1 MKTKGNKLVWTF
13 KTVFVILLLFNNSY
27 SHSQSTDRHKS
38 IHIGINSGILSGGIG
53 PSFSFNY
60 AAPINDILQPEA
72 MLFYDS
78 HNGSTFLTG
87 YAQENFGYGLAAGL
101 RVSILRKKKFS
112 PSLVFMPGIIYSSEV
127 TSYPKESV
135 GYSGFISFGGSCT
148 ISQKHMISFAV
159 QGGQNIQSFVY
170 KYGFWF

>member
-1 MKTKGNKLVWTF
+1 MRFFYRTF
-13 KTVFVILLLFNNSY
+13 ILLIIIFFSY
-27 SHSQSTDRHKS
+27 SFCQSQNSVRNKS
-38 IHIGINSGILSGGIG
+38 FQVGLNSGILSGGIG
-53 PSFSFNY
+53 PSFSFHY
-60 AAPINDILQPEA
+60 AAPINEILQPEA
-72 MLFYDS
+72 MLFYDR
-78 HNGSTFLTG
+78 HQGTTFLIG
-87 YAQENFGYGLAAGL
+87 YNQENFGYGLAAGL

-112 PSLVFMPGIIYSSEV
+112 PSLIFMPGIIYSSEI

>member
-1 MKTKGNKLVWTF
+1 MRFFYRTF
-13 KTVFVILLLFNNSY
+13 ILLIIIFFSY
-27 SHSQSTDRHKS
+27 SFCQSQNSDRKKCLQV
-38 IHIGINSGILSGGIG
+38 GLNSGILSGGIG
-53 PSFSFNY
+53 PSFSFHY
-60 AAPINDILQPEA
+60 TTPINEILQPEA

-78 HNGSTFLTG
+78 HQGKTFLTG
-87 YAQENFGYGLAAGL
+87 YTQENFGYGLAAGL

-112 PSLVFMPGIIYSSEV
+112 PSLVFMPGIIYSSEI
-127 TSYPKESV
+127 TSYPKENV
-135 GYSGFISFGGSCT
+135 GLSGFISLGGSCT